1 MTEIGMGIAVSAN
14 WIVIVA
20 ISLYP
25 IYGKCKEKDVTNP
38 INNDYNWEK
47 DFSILFFVFWGSWI
61 LAFFLISLF
70 VKETKDMTPFE
81 IMKLYWEVDYDAIT
95 DE

>member
-25 IYGKCKEKDVTNP
+25 IYGKCKEKDVPTQITITMLLCKELILIRGQPP
-38 INNDYNWEK
+38 IQG
-47 DFSILFFVFWGSWI
+47 GSPRAT
-61 LAFFLISLF
+61 LERGEF
-70 VKETKDMTPFE
+70 T
-81 IMKLYWEVDYDAIT
+81 
-95 DE
+95 